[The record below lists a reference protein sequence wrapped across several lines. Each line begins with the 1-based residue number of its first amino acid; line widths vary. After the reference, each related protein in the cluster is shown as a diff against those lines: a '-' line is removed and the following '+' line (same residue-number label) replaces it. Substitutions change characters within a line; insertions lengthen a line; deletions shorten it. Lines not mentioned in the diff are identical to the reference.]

1 MVRMAGPGPVA
12 LVGSGEYLPEMEETD
27 AALLE
32 IIGGAASA
40 RVVILATASGL
51 EPHESP
57 ARWTRLGL
65 DHFARLGA
73 SVQPAPIYGR
83 EDALD
88 PRWLPL
94 LEDAN
99 FFYFSGGDP
108 GHVVATLRD
117 TPAWEVIRGRHLAG
131 AALAGCSAGAMAIC
145 GLTAR
150 VRALAG
156 GEDAQWHPALG
167 LLSRLIVLPH
177 FDRIGGFIGPER
189 LARAVRAVPEG
200 ITLVGVDEETALVR
214 TSVGEGPGEPDRWQ
228 VFGRQDVSLFV
239 AGQDEP
245 RRLTAG
251 QRVELAGGWQVP

>member
-1 MVRMAGPGPVA
+1 MRIIGRPGPLA

-32 IIGGAASA
+32 MVGGAASA

-51 EPHESP
+51 EPPESP

-73 SVQPAPIYGR
+73 RVEVVPILRR

-88 PRWLPL
+88 PRWLPP
-94 LEDAN
+94 LEAAN

-117 TPAWEVIRGRHLAG
+117 SPAWEAIRARHLAG

-156 GEDAQWHPALG
+156 GEDAQWQPALG
-167 LLSRLIVLPH
+167 LLPRLIVLPH
-177 FDRIGGFIGPER
+177 FDRIAGFIGTER
-189 LARAVRAVPEG
+189 LQRAVRAVPDG
-200 ITLVGVDEETALVR
+200 STLLGVDEETALVR
-214 TSVGEGPGEPDRWQ
+214 VATGDGPGSPDRWQ
-228 VFGRQDVSLFV
+228 VFGRQGVSLFV
-239 AGQDEP
+239 AGEEDP
-245 RRLTAG
+245 RRLAAG
-251 QRVELAGGWQVP
+251 QHVDLASS